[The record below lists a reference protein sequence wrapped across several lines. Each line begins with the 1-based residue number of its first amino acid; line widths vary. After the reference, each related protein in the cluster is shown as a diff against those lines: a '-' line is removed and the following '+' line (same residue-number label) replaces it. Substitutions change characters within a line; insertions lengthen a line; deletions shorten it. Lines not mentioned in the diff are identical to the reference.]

1 MTRSL
6 AFKLTL
12 SFWLVSLTGVALVAF
27 FSVRVTAS
35 EFDVFLDARE
45 RATLATQL
53 ADYFAENGRWRG
65 VDSIVAE
72 WNRNGRNVIL
82 TTPDGRVVTSHNGDE
97 FARRVPPN
105 VLSSGTPIEVN
116 GRLVGILTP
125 GGSPPPPIRDA
136 LLGQRNDFLAR
147 TSRAV
152 VLAALGATAVS
163 LLLGI
168 VLARTLTRPVQ
179 ELTTATRAV
188 AQGELNQQ
196 VSVHS
201 DDELGQLARA
211 FNQMSA
217 DLARAQSLR
226 RQMTADIA
234 HDLRTPLSLILGH
247 AEALSEGVL
256 PPAKETFH
264 VIHDEAR
271 RLNRLIEDLRTLSLA
286 EAGNLTLTPRPVA
299 PIDLLAR
306 AVTAHTPAAQQKQI
320 TLRQTAPDTLPAV
333 TVDPDR
339 IAQVFDNL
347 LTNAIRHTPAG
358 GTITLAAKETQNN
371 SPSTEHGLQ
380 FSITD
385 TGPGI
390 PEEDLP
396 NVFERFYRADRARHR
411 SEGGSGLGLA
421 IAKSI
426 VQAHNGRIWA
436 ESTPGTGTTFSFTL
450 PLAK

>member
-45 RATLATQL
+45 RAMLATQL
-53 ADYFAENGRWRG
+53 ADYFAENGRWQG
-65 VDSIVAE
+65 VDSILAA
-72 WNRNGRNVIL
+72 WNQEGRNVSL
-82 TTPDGRVVTSHNGDE
+82 ATPDGRIVSPYAGNEIG
-97 FARRVPPN
+97 RRVPPN
-105 VLSSGTPIEVN
+105 VLNSGTPIEVN
-116 GRLVGILTP
+116 GRLVGILIP
-125 GGSPPPPIRDA
+125 GGGPPPPIRDA

-163 LLLGI
+163 LLLGL

-217 DLARAQSLR
+217 DLARAQGLR
-226 RQMTADIA
+226 RQMTADVA

-247 AEALSEGVL
+247 AEALSDGVL
-256 PPAKETFH
+256 PPTQETLH

-286 EAGNLTLTPRPVA
+286 EAGELSLAPRPAA
-299 PIDLLAR
+299 PRDLLAR
-306 AVTAHTPAAQQKQI
+306 TVNAHAPAAQQKAI
-320 TLRQTAPDTLPAV
+320 TLQQEAAEGLPAV
-333 TVDPDR
+333 FADPDR
-339 IAQVFDNL
+339 VAQVFDNL
-347 LTNAIRHTPAG
+347 LTNALRHTPPG
-358 GTITLAAKETQNN
+358 GTITLTATETAAAV
-371 SPSTEHGLQ
+371 Q
-380 FSITD
+380 FSVMD

-390 PEEDLP
+390 PTDDLP
-396 NVFERFYRADRARHR
+396 NVFERFYRADKARQR
-411 SEGGSGLGLA
+411 GEGGSGLGLA

-426 VQAHNGRIWA
+426 VAAHNGRIWA
-436 ESTPGTGTTFSFTL
+436 ESTPDTGTTFSFTL
-450 PLAK
+450 PLEAETKLISD